1 MTIVF
6 FILLFF
12 VLPPIIVIFSTI
24 KIKVK
29 ELNISNIQ
37 TKQIRYDYVIDF
49 ELLFFDKIRIIKTT
63 LNPDKV
69 KSINNKVDI
78 KQKIEDMNLNE
89 KTLNKKEIK
98 EVIKKLNVKLE
109 QIHLDLEIG
118 TEDALI
124 TSGIVAV
131 IASFLGILF
140 AKVIKCY
147 EEGKYGYKVM
157 PIYQNKNAIN
167 LLLNCIIQVKVIHI
181 ISIIF
186 TIVKNRKEKEEYERT
201 SNRRSYD
208 YSYE

>member
-6 FILLFF
+6 LIFLFF
-12 VLPPIIVIFSTI
+12 ILPPIILVFSTI

-29 ELNISNIQ
+29 ELTFSNVQ
-37 TKQIRYDYVIDF
+37 TKQIKYDYVINF
-49 ELLFFDKIRIIKTT
+49 ELHFLNKIRILKTT
-63 LNPDKV
+63 LNPEKV
-69 KSINNKVDI
+69 KNINNKVDI

-118 TEDALI
+118 TEDVLF

-186 TIVKNRKEKEEYERT
+186 TIVKNRKEKEEYEKT